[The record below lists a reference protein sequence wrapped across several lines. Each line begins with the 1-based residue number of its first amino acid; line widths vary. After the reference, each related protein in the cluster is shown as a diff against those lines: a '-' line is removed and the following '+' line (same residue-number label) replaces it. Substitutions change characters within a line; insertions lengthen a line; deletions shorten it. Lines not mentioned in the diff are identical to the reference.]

1 MKSLHEENQNYQVL
15 LTSDERL
22 YKYITRLK
30 IMAYKKLIAY
40 GYLIIIPSLIILSDL
55 PPVFSEP
62 CQQYQWL
69 NGTDRSS
76 INVNLKYQCDTN
88 LSNSWYRFG
97 GADENYVLRTNCS
110 EISNLGVCGTISPG
124 WMYGNHPQALKTVNR
139 MVCFYFYDDCC
150 FFKREIQVRNCRQF
164 MIYRLPST
172 NHKLCSAYCTKV
184 KDYCDPNP
192 CYNHGTCSLRATG
205 YTCSCLPRY
214 TGEHCER
221 NFDPCN
227 ANPCNQG
234 ICLTKGQ
241 GYQCL
246 CKPGYT
252 GKYCQDDLNECRTN
266 KSICQGNCHNTV
278 GSYFCSCQNG
288 QILMADKISCFD
300 PCQNAISLTDPTRSI
315 YNDEPSSFH
324 IKCDRTQFKNNF
336 WYRFNGGRNSQMIAQ
351 GRVSMLKC
359 GTISPG
365 WLVGNHP
372 AVTEGIAT
380 GKVCFTWG
388 PSPCHWN
395 RTINIKNCGNYFVYK
410 LPPPPDCDLRYC
422 TTRATINKCFFNP
435 CRYGECINIT
445 GNHQCICRKGFTGA
459 DCAQD
464 INECETLNGGCQEA
478 CINTFGS
485 YRCQCANNSI
495 LMKDGHHCLDPCKK
509 YRIISDNTRSFD
521 FFNQSIKLKCD
532 DNIIESVWY
541 RFKSSHKDDLVV
553 PTRCIPMFKC
563 QTISTGWINGKYPTV
578 NQGIV
583 KRMACFNFH
592 NSCCH
597 TSNMIRIRN
606 CHSYFVYNLSASKSC
621 NPGTRYCTIKLDK
634 CQPDPCIHGTC
645 YRNNSSSFYC
655 QCRHGYT
662 GNICQTA
669 INECLSNPC
678 HHGKCINQENRY
690 TCVCKKGITGVNCDR
705 DINECLDR
713 NGGCSH
719 FCNNTY
725 AGYFCSCPNSLTVGV
740 DKHTCIDPCRA
751 YSTLLNDTAEE
762 ISNPSIFQISSVISL
777 CQLAHSKSK
786 NDIKRWYKAKIDAN
800 CTAIAKSMTILQAGF
815 HEFIQ
820 ETDICYHF
828 GLPTCSQ
835 KTEPF
840 RMKVCSGYNVYQI
853 SSLSACYLNY
863 CSQIKGKIAISRLIF
878 PTYNEHT
885 TCNSPD
891 ENSALGQLP
900 SSAVPVRLV
909 SGNGHSSGRVEV
921 YHSGKWGT
929 VCRDGFKIN
938 TAHVICKQLGFLS
951 TNRVYTASGG
961 TGEIWLDDLDC
972 HGDELSIGACKHSGW
987 GKHNCDHSE
996 DVGISCERT
1005 LSSVPVRL
1013 ISPKNCSI
1021 GRLEVY
1027 YSGSW
1032 GTVCKNQFDLKDANV
1047 VCKQLGFPKANNFH
1061 TSPGGSGKIWLDN
1074 IRCNGNE
1081 HSIAACKYHGWGI
1094 NSCSHDD
1101 DIGVSCEPERSL
1113 SAVPVRL
1120 VSGNSDH
1127 KGRLEVY
1134 YSGRWGTVCNHDFSL
1149 DNAQVICRQLGFTNV
1164 QEVYTSGGGTGY
1176 IWLDR
1181 VNCNGDEFSIAACKH
1196 SGWGRHDCN
1205 HTKDVGISC
1214 ESKITTVPVRLV
1226 SGGNSYGRVEIYYN
1240 NRWATVCGDHFG
1252 LAEAHVVC
1260 RQLGFLGAS
1269 AVQNYGAGCGTIY
1282 LDDVNCT
1289 GVEPS
1294 LASCQ
1299 HRGWGIHN
1307 CHHSADVGVNCTNNE
1322 NYQNPTT
1329 STTAY
1334 NPCSSG
1340 PCYNNGTCYN
1350 NNDSYA
1356 CACQGN
1362 YDGYRCQYLA
1372 STTSAPTTSGTE
1384 GQVRLVDGNG
1394 YSSGRVEIYH
1404 NGVWGTVCDDSFN
1417 ISNAIVICRQLGFS
1431 SAADYFCCAH
1441 YGRGNGT
1448 IWLDN
1453 VSCNG
1458 SESSISSCNH
1468 NSWGSRDCGH
1478 NEDVSVACINVTTV
1492 PVRLVSGGN
1501 SYGRVEIYYNNRW
1514 ATVCGDHFGL
1524 AEAHVVCRQLGFLGA
1539 SAVQNYG
1546 AEYGTI
1552 YLDDVNCTGV
1562 EPSLASCQHRGWG
1575 IHNCHH
1581 SADVGVNCT
1590 NNGSLIAFVPVR
1602 LAPGTNSS
1610 GRVEVY
1616 YNGRW
1621 GTVCDDY
1628 FDQNMNGANVVCRQ
1642 LGFPGALSYRGQ
1654 SRYGEKGPRVWLDD
1668 VRCDGS
1674 EGSIAACKHNFWGY
1688 EDCGNDEDVDVT
1700 CKPR

>member
-1 MKSLHEENQNYQVL
+1 M
-15 LTSDERL
+15 
-22 YKYITRLK
+22 
-30 IMAYKKLIAY
+30 
-40 GYLIIIPSLIILSDL
+40 YL
-55 PPVFSEP
+55 EP

-97 GADENYVLRTNCS
+97 GADENYVLQTNCS

-124 WMYGNHPQALKTVNR
+124 WMYGNHPQ
-139 MVCFYFYDDCC
+139 
-150 FFKREIQVRNCRQF
+150 
-164 MIYRLPST
+164 
-172 NHKLCSAYCTKV
+172 
-184 KDYCDPNP
+184 DYCDPNP

-495 LMKDGHHCLDPCKK
+495 LMKDGHHCL
-509 YRIISDNTRSFD
+509 
-521 FFNQSIKLKCD
+521 
-532 DNIIESVWY
+532 
-541 RFKSSHKDDLVV
+541 
-553 PTRCIPMFKC
+553 
-563 QTISTGWINGKYPTV
+563 V

-740 DKHTCIDPCRA
+740 DKHTCIGM
-751 YSTLLNDTAEE
+751 L
-762 ISNPSIFQISSVISL
+762 
-777 CQLAHSKSK
+777 
-786 NDIKRWYKAKIDAN
+786 
-800 CTAIAKSMTILQAGF
+800 
-815 HEFIQ
+815 
-820 ETDICYHF
+820 
-828 GLPTCSQ
+828 
-835 KTEPF
+835 
-840 RMKVCSGYNVYQI
+840 
-853 SSLSACYLNY
+853 
-863 CSQIKGKIAISRLIF
+863 
-878 PTYNEHT
+878 
-885 TCNSPD
+885 
-891 ENSALGQLP
+891 
-900 SSAVPVRLV
+900 
-909 SGNGHSSGRVEV
+909 
-921 YHSGKWGT
+921 
-929 VCRDGFKIN
+929 
-938 TAHVICKQLGFLS
+938 
-951 TNRVYTASGG
+951 
-961 TGEIWLDDLDC
+961 
-972 HGDELSIGACKHSGW
+972 
-987 GKHNCDHSE
+987 
-996 DVGISCERT
+996 
-1005 LSSVPVRL
+1005 
-1013 ISPKNCSI
+1013 
-1021 GRLEVY
+1021 
-1027 YSGSW
+1027 
-1032 GTVCKNQFDLKDANV
+1032 
-1047 VCKQLGFPKANNFH
+1047 
-1061 TSPGGSGKIWLDN
+1061 
-1074 IRCNGNE
+1074 
-1081 HSIAACKYHGWGI
+1081 
-1094 NSCSHDD
+1094 
-1101 DIGVSCEPERSL
+1101 
-1113 SAVPVRL
+1113 
-1120 VSGNSDH
+1120 
-1127 KGRLEVY
+1127 
-1134 YSGRWGTVCNHDFSL
+1134 
-1149 DNAQVICRQLGFTNV
+1149 
-1164 QEVYTSGGGTGY
+1164 
-1176 IWLDR
+1176 
-1181 VNCNGDEFSIAACKH
+1181 
-1196 SGWGRHDCN
+1196 
-1205 HTKDVGISC
+1205 
-1214 ESKITTVPVRLV
+1214 
-1226 SGGNSYGRVEIYYN
+1226 
-1240 NRWATVCGDHFG
+1240 
-1252 LAEAHVVC
+1252 
-1260 RQLGFLGAS
+1260 
-1269 AVQNYGAGCGTIY
+1269 
-1282 LDDVNCT
+1282 
-1289 GVEPS
+1289 
-1294 LASCQ
+1294 
-1299 HRGWGIHN
+1299 
-1307 CHHSADVGVNCTNNE
+1307 
-1322 NYQNPTT
+1322 
-1329 STTAY
+1329 
-1334 NPCSSG
+1334 
-1340 PCYNNGTCYN
+1340 
-1350 NNDSYA
+1350 
-1356 CACQGN
+1356 
-1362 YDGYRCQYLA
+1362 
-1372 STTSAPTTSGTE
+1372 
-1384 GQVRLVDGNG
+1384 
-1394 YSSGRVEIYH
+1394 
-1404 NGVWGTVCDDSFN
+1404 
-1417 ISNAIVICRQLGFS
+1417 
-1431 SAADYFCCAH
+1431 
-1441 YGRGNGT
+1441 
-1448 IWLDN
+1448 
-1453 VSCNG
+1453 
-1458 SESSISSCNH
+1458 
-1468 NSWGSRDCGH
+1468 
-1478 NEDVSVACINVTTV
+1478 
-1492 PVRLVSGGN
+1492 
-1501 SYGRVEIYYNNRW
+1501 
-1514 ATVCGDHFGL
+1514 
-1524 AEAHVVCRQLGFLGA
+1524 
-1539 SAVQNYG
+1539 
-1546 AEYGTI
+1546 
-1552 YLDDVNCTGV
+1552 
-1562 EPSLASCQHRGWG
+1562 
-1575 IHNCHH
+1575 
-1581 SADVGVNCT
+1581 
-1590 NNGSLIAFVPVR
+1590 
-1602 LAPGTNSS
+1602 
-1610 GRVEVY
+1610 
-1616 YNGRW
+1616 
-1621 GTVCDDY
+1621 
-1628 FDQNMNGANVVCRQ
+1628 
-1642 LGFPGALSYRGQ
+1642 
-1654 SRYGEKGPRVWLDD
+1654 
-1668 VRCDGS
+1668 
-1674 EGSIAACKHNFWGY
+1674 
-1688 EDCGNDEDVDVT
+1688 
-1700 CKPR
+1700 